1 MLSSVTLLVLIIVY
15 EIFRAFKLDEFKLV
29 LDTIKSLKGKERHSP
44 EMVQAGRLFL
54 NNKRFI
60 TYILLEYGYLLV
72 LGILFFTQ
80 YWFVALLITLQSLI
94 IYFINKNKNEYITYA
109 DSAFTILI
117 IVLGLILI

>member
-1 MLSSVTLLVLIIVY
+1 MLSVTLLVLIIAY

-29 LDTIKSLKGKERHSP
+29 LDTIKNLKGKERHSP
-44 EMVQAGRLFL
+44 EMVQAGHLFL

-60 TYILLEYGYLLV
+60 TYILFEYGYLVV

-80 YWFVALLITLQSLI
+80 YWLIALLITLLSLI
-94 IYFINKNKNEYITYA
+94 IYFINKKKSDYITYV
-109 DSAFTILI
+109 DSVITISI

>member
-1 MLSSVTLLVLIIVY
+1 MLSVTLLVLIIIY

-29 LDTIKSLKGKERHSP
+29 LDTMKSLKGKERHSS

-60 TYILLEYGYLLV
+60 TYILFEYGYLVV

-80 YWFVALLITLQSLI
+80 YWLIALLITIQSLI
-94 IYFINKNKNEYITYA
+94 VYLINKKKNGYITYT
-109 DSAFTILI
+109 DSAITILI
-117 IVLGLILI
+117 ILLGLMFI